1 MSFWSCVKGM
11 IEAYPMGR
19 TQAEMR
25 YILETVLS
33 HLPPVSGSEGN
44 MKVHVVQKS

>member
-1 MSFWSCVKGM
+1 MSFWSCVKG
-11 IEAYPMGR
+11 ISEGYPMGR